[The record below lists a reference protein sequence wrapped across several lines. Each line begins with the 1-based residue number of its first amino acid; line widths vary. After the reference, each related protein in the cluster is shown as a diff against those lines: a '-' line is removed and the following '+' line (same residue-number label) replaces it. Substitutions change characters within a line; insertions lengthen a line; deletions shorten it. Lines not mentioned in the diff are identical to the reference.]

1 MNSNHSGW
9 EPFAAMRDEMPYP
22 SEAEIKKY
30 GLDGAWKRKLVY
42 RIKTTKAPISP
53 MNTRPIAHSL
63 S

>member
-42 RIKTTKAPISP
+42 RIKTTKRQS
-53 MNTRPIAHSL
+53 HL
-63 S
+63 